1 MKSEIE
7 KFKTF
12 KNICSE
18 NNIVTHLKSFY
29 KFCNRASYFNWQED
43 KLFYEYAPL
52 ELRSRSNYS
61 IKHLFEKFE
70 KWNTGEKYF
79 LCWEAGGYYSSEIVV
94 SETMNKAKY
103 KYSRTNGV
111 PYLDVRCQLDYS
123 NCL

>member
-1 MKSEIE
+1 MKSETE

-18 NNIVTHLKSFY
+18 NNIVTDLKSFY

-52 ELRSRSNYS
+52 ELRSRSNHS
-61 IKHLFEKFE
+61 VKHLFEKFE
-70 KWNTGEKYF
+70 KWNTGEKHF
-79 LCWEAGGYYSSEIVV
+79 LCREVGGSCSPEVIV

-103 KYSRTNGV
+103 KYSRTNGI
-111 PYLDVRCQLDYS
+111 PYVDVRW
-123 NCL
+123 